1 MGILG
6 SFILIASGIGV
17 IPLILVYF
25 SRTRRIGGVIS
36 ILFGIFGILIQIG
49 IVVGIFLIGAGILS
63 LWKKI

>member
-1 MGILG
+1 
-6 SFILIASGIGV
+6 V